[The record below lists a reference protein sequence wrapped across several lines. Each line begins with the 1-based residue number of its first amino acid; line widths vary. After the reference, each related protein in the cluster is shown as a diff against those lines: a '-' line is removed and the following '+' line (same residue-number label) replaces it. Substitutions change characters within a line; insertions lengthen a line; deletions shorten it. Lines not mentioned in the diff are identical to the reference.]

1 MILCVLGTVRLF
13 DLRTKGGDDED
24 NVVVTMHGRRGEDRV
39 AVNSI
44 AMCPL
49 GSYKFAL
56 GCADPF
62 VRLYDLRATSGKAKF
77 PTNVKMVLTNFL
89 SIYLLLVGPSTASS
103 WRKEDKYLCISK
115 FCPESVLEEHSKQH
129 MFYSSI

>member
-1 MILCVLGTVRLF
+1 MVRNHSLNVFLNLYLEVLIHFIILCVTGTVRLF

-62 VRLYDLRATSGKAKF
+62 VRLYDIRATSGKRNHF
-77 PTNVKMVLTNFL
+77 HSTCDF
-89 SIYLLLVGPSTASS
+89 YFYFVGP
-103 WRKEDKYLCISK
+103 
-115 FCPESVLEEHSKQH
+115 
-129 MFYSSI
+129 